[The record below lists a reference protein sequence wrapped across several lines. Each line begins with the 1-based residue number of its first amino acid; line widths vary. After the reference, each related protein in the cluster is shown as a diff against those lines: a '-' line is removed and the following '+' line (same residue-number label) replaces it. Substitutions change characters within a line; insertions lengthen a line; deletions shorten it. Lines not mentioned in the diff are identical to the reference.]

1 MTETMRRAT
10 PADAGRLALLGGA
23 TFLTAFA
30 FDHPGDAIVDHV
42 TAHHAPE
49 WYRRI
54 LADPAC
60 AVWIVETPLG
70 APVGYAVMTPPDVN
84 HPTDPSDLEL
94 KRIYVL
100 HGWQQGGWGAKLLR
114 AVEAEA
120 KARGAAR
127 LLLCVYTVNHRA
139 QRFYARE
146 GFADT
151 GSMQTFH
158 VGDVPF
164 EDMIWAKSL

>member
-1 MTETMRRAT
+1 MTDTLRRAT
-10 PADAGRLALLGGA
+10 SADADRLALLGGA

-30 FDHPGDAIVDHV
+30 HDHPGDALVAHV
-42 TAHHAPE
+42 ARYHAPD
-49 WYRRI
+49 WYRAM

-70 APVGYAVMTPPDVN
+70 APIAYAVMTPPDLN
-84 HPTDPSDLEL
+84 HPTDPGDLEL

-100 HGWQQGGWGAKLLR
+100 SGWQKGGWGAKLLH

-127 LLLCVYTVNHRA
+127 LLLCVYTANDRA

-151 GSMQTFH
+151 GSMQNFF

-164 EDMIWAKSL
+164 EDMIWIKAL

>member
-1 MTETMRRAT
+1 MSATLRRAVA
-10 PADAGRLALLGGA
+10 ADAETLALLGGA

-30 FDHPGDAIVDHV
+30 HDHPGDALVAHV
-42 TAHHAPE
+42 ARYHSAD
-49 WYRRI
+49 WYRAT

-60 AVWIVETPLG
+60 AIWIVETELG
-70 APVGYAVMTPPDVN
+70 APLAYAVMTPPDLN
-84 HPTDPSDLEL
+84 HPTDASDWEL

-100 HGWQQGGWGAKLLR
+100 SGWQKDGWGAQLLR

-127 LLLCVYTVNHRA
+127 LLLCVYTANDRA

-151 GSMQTFH
+151 GSAQTFF
-158 VGDVPF
+158 VGDVSF
-164 EDMIWAKSL
+164 EDMIWVKAL